1 MNANTVLMCKGVR
14 PPSGSSSCVYTSQFA
29 PKGSGGNLVTEC
41 ENKARSGTKVALA
54 ALGCVTKV
62 VEARR
67 VPPAIDESVQG
78 TISMHRWWWEGQQN

>member
-1 MNANTVLMCKGVR
+1 MCVFMCVDCQCCMNANTVLMCKGVR

-62 VEARR
+62 VDGGRSQKGA
-67 VPPAIDESVQG
+67 
-78 TISMHRWWWEGQQN
+78 TCH